1 MSKNFTNIKTNT
13 LPDSEVE
20 ITGELTVEYI
30 NSCRTKAIQE
40 LNNKA
45 NLPGFR
51 TGHIP
56 ENILIK
62 NLGEMKVLEEAS
74 EIALGEEYHSI
85 LKEAKI
91 TPVGQPM
98 VAITKL
104 ASGIPLEFKITTAV
118 EPEFDLPDYKKIA
131 QEITKEEKLSI
142 EDHEIEAV
150 IQEIRREKAH
160 HDLHKKLGVDNHD
173 HEPIKD
179 EDLPEVN
186 DEFARSVGE
195 FEDLITFKEK
205 IKENLGRE
213 KEFRAKEKDRLE
225 IIQKLIK
232 ETKISVPKVLVEA
245 ELSKMLAQFRDDVTR
260 AGMKFEDY
268 LSSIK
273 KTEED
278 IKNDWRAKAEDR
290 VKSELLIAKIGE
302 AEKIEPAEEDLEKE
316 AKHLLEHYPDADP
329 LRARI
334 YIYTMMRN
342 EKVFQF
348 LESIK

>member
-1 MSKNFTNIKTNT
+1 MKNFTNIKTHP
-13 LPDSEVE
+13 LPDSEIE
-20 ITGELTVEYI
+20 ITGELSVEYI
-30 NSCRTKAIQE
+30 NSCRSKALKE

-56 ENILIK
+56 ENILVK
-62 NLGEMKVLEEAS
+62 NLGEMKVLEEAA

-85 LKEAKI
+85 LKEADI
-91 TPVGQPM
+91 TPIGQPL

-104 ASGIPLEFKITTAV
+104 APGIPLEFKITTAT
-118 EPEFDLPDYKKIA
+118 EPIFDLPDYKKIA
-131 QEITKEEKLSI
+131 KEVSKNDVVSVE
-142 EDHEIEAV
+142 EHEVEAV
-150 IQEIRREKAH
+150 LQEIRREKAH
-160 HDLHKKLGVDNHD
+160 HDLHQKLGTNNHNHD
-173 HEPIKD
+173 PIKD

-186 DEFARSVGE
+186 DEFAKSVGE

-205 IKENLGRE
+205 IKENLGKE
-213 KEFRAKEKDRLE
+213 KEFRAKEKKRLE
-225 IIQKLIK
+225 IIQGLIK
-232 ETKISVPKVLVEA
+232 ETKIPVPKILVES
-245 ELSKMLAQFRDDVTR
+245 ELSKMLAQFRDDVLR

-268 LSSIK
+268 LDSIK

-302 AEKIEPAEEDLEKE
+302 TEKIEPKEEELEKE

-329 LRARI
+329 LRSRL
-334 YIYTMMRN
+334 YIYSMMRN
-342 EKVFQF
+342 EKVFEF
-348 LESIK
+348 LENL

>member
-1 MSKNFTNIKTNT
+1 MKNFNNIKTNP
-13 LPDSEVE
+13 LPDSEIE
-20 ITGELTVEYI
+20 ITGELAVEYI
-30 NSCRTKAIQE
+30 NSCRGKALKE

-51 TGHIP
+51 SGHIP
-56 ENILIK
+56 ENILVK
-62 NLGEMKVLEEAS
+62 NLGEMKILEEAA

-85 LKEAKI
+85 LKEADI
-91 TPVGQPM
+91 TPIGQPL

-104 ASGIPLEFKITTAV
+104 APGIPLEFKITTAT
-118 EPEFDLPDYKKIA
+118 EPIFDLPDYKKIA
-131 QEITKEEKLSI
+131 KEISKEEALNV
-142 EDHEIEAV
+142 EEHEIEAV

-160 HDLHKKLGVDNHD
+160 SDLHQKLGIHD
-173 HEPIKD
+173 HSHDPIKD

-186 DEFARSVGE
+186 DDFARSVGE
-195 FEDLITFKEK
+195 FEDLMTFKEK
-205 IKENLGRE
+205 IKENLGKE
-213 KEFRAKEKDRLE
+213 KEFRAKEKKRLE
-225 IIQKLIK
+225 IIQNLLK
-232 ETKISVPKVLVEA
+232 ETKIPVPKILVES

-260 AGMKFEDY
+260 AGMKFEAY
-268 LSSIK
+268 LGSIK

-278 IKNDWRAKAEDR
+278 IKNDWRSKAEDR

-302 AEKIEPAEEDLEKE
+302 AEKIEPEESELEKE

-348 LESIK
+348 LENLK